1 MQIRSLLQTGILL
14 SWCIPLDK
22 GTKKLTIRE
31 ITLFAVLG
39 ALTFAL
45 QVVMAPLPNIEPVSL
60 LVMIFAAVFGWKS
73 LYPIYIFVVME
84 ILFYGISTW
93 NIYYLYVWTVLALAA
108 IFMRKQANPLA
119 WALLGAVYG
128 LFFGALC
135 GIVDIFIGGFGYAA
149 AKWVSG
155 IPFDLLH
162 CGGNF
167 GMALILFKPLR
178 GIVERLYVGMRR

>member
-1 MQIRSLLQTGILL
+1 MGKQ
-14 SWCIPLDK
+14 K
-22 GTKKLTIRE
+22 NKLTIRE
-31 ITLFAVLG
+31 ITLFAILG

-45 QVVMAPLPNIEPVSL
+45 QVAMAPLPNIEPVSL

-73 LYPIYIFVVME
+73 LYAVYVFVVME

-93 NIYYLYVWTVLALAA
+93 NVYYLYIWTVLAVGA
-108 IFMRKQANPLA
+108 ILMRKTKQPFA
-119 WALLGAVYG
+119 WALLSAVYG

-167 GMALILFKPLR
+167 VIALLMFKPLR
-178 GIVERLYVGMRR
+178 NAMEKLYVRMKR

>member
-1 MQIRSLLQTGILL
+1 M
-14 SWCIPLDK
+14 DK
-22 GTKKLTIRE
+22 KHLTIRE

-39 ALTFAL
+39 AMTFAL
-45 QVVMAPLPNIEPVSL
+45 QVAMAPLPNIEPVSL
-60 LVMIFAAVFGWKS
+60 LIMVFAVVFGWKC
-73 LYPIYIFVVME
+73 LYPVYVFVAME

-93 NIYYLYVWTVLALAA
+93 NIYYLYVWTVLALGA
-108 IFMRKQANPLA
+108 ILMRKVTSPLA
-119 WALLGAVYG
+119 WALLSGVFG

-167 GMALILFKPLR
+167 AIALIMFRPLR
-178 GIVERLYVGMRR
+178 SAMEKLYSRMKR

>member
-1 MQIRSLLQTGILL
+1 M
-14 SWCIPLDK
+14 DK
-22 GTKKLTIRE
+22 GKGLSIRE
-31 ITLFAVLG
+31 VTLFGILG

-45 QVVMAPLPNIEPVSL
+45 QVAMAPLPNIEPVSL

-73 LYPIYIFVVME
+73 LYAVYVFVVME

-93 NIYYLYVWTVLALAA
+93 NIYYLYVWT
-108 IFMRKQANPLA
+108 RKQTHPLA
-119 WALLGAVYG
+119 WAMLSGVFG

-149 AKWVSG
+149 SKWVSG

-167 GMALILFKPLR
+167 AIALVMFKPLR
-178 GIVERLYVGMRR
+178 NLLEKLYSNMRR